1 MTRIT
6 QRMMSGA
13 ALTSIQTS
21 LSRLSKTQE
30 QITTGKV
37 LNRPSDSPT
46 ATTTAMRLR
55 ASIAEQK
62 QFARNAQDGQGWL
75 GLADSTLQG
84 INAMVGRA
92 RTLAI
97 EAANASNAT
106 PEARAA
112 IAAEVD
118 QIRESVLTAANTTYL
133 DRPLFGGVTGGPL
146 AFADSGGTV
155 SYIGTPGSVDRA
167 IGPNA
172 SIPVNV
178 DGPTAFGPDTPGG
191 TSIFDDLAN
200 FSTALKSGDAAGI
213 SAAVDTLKAGQERI
227 QAAVSDVGAR
237 ESRVDK
243 AVTTANDAVLGLTAQ
258 LSSVEDTDVAK
269 AAVAMQTEQVAYQ
282 AALAVTAKVVQ
293 PSLLDFLR

>member
-6 QRMMSGA
+6 QRMMSDA
-13 ALTSIQTS
+13 SLVSIQTS

-46 ATTTAMRLR
+46 DTTTAMRLR
-55 ASIAEQK
+55 ASIAQQK

-75 GLADSTLQG
+75 NLADSTLQG
-84 INAMVGRA
+84 VNGLVSRA
-92 RTLAI
+92 RDLALQ
-97 EAANASNAT
+97 AANASNAT
-106 PEARAA
+106 PAAREAL
-112 IAAEVD
+112 AAEVD
-118 QIRESVLTAANTTYL
+118 QIRQSVLASANTTYL
-133 DRPLFGGVTGGPL
+133 DRPLFGGVTGGPV
-146 AFADSGGTV
+146 AFAQDATGTV
-155 SYIGTPGSVDRA
+155 TYAGTPGTVDRA

-172 SIPVNV
+172 SVPVNV
-178 DGPTAFGPDTPGG
+178 DGPTAFGPNG
-191 TSIFDDLAN
+191 SSVFDDLAAL
-200 FSTALKSGDAAGI
+200 STALRAGDTAGI
-213 SAAVDTLKAGQERI
+213 SNALGTLKASQDRI

-243 AVTTANDAVLGLTAQ
+243 AVDTANDAVLALTTQ
-258 LSSVEDTDVAK
+258 LSGVEDVDIAK
-269 AAVAMQTEQVAYQ
+269 ATVDMQTQQVAYQ

>member
-6 QRMMSGA
+6 QRMMSDA
-13 ALTSIQTS
+13 SLVSIQTS

-46 ATTTAMRLR
+46 DTTTAMRLR
-55 ASIAEQK
+55 ASIAQQK

-75 GLADSTLQG
+75 NLADSTLQG
-84 INAMVGRA
+84 VNSLVSRA
-92 RTLAI
+92 RDLALQG
-97 EAANASNAT
+97 ANASNAT
-106 PEARAA
+106 PAAREAL
-112 IAAEVD
+112 AAEVD
-118 QIRESVLTAANTTYL
+118 QIRQSVLASANTTYL
-133 DRPLFGGVTGGPL
+133 DRPLFGGVTGGPV
-146 AFADSGGTV
+146 AFAQDATGTV
-155 SYIGTPGSVDRA
+155 PYAGTPGTVDRA

-172 SIPVNV
+172 SVPVNV
-178 DGPTAFGPDTPGG
+178 DGPTAFGADG
-191 TSIFDDLAN
+191 SSVFDDLAAL
-200 FSTALKSGDAAGI
+200 STALRAGDTAGI
-213 SAAVDTLKAGQERI
+213 SNALGTLKASQDRI

-243 AVTTANDAVLGLTAQ
+243 AVDTANDAVLALTTQ
-258 LSSVEDTDVAK
+258 LSGVEDVDIAK
-269 AAVAMQTEQVAYQ
+269 ATVDMQTQQVAYQ

>member
-6 QRMMSGA
+6 QRMMSEA
-13 ALTSIQTS
+13 SLVSIQTS

-46 ATTTAMRLR
+46 DTTTAMRLR
-55 ASIAEQK
+55 ASIAQQK

-75 GLADSTLQG
+75 NLADSTLQG
-84 INAMVGRA
+84 VNTLVSRA
-92 RTLAI
+92 RDLALQG
-97 EAANASNAT
+97 ANASNDT
-106 PEARAA
+106 PAAREAL
-112 IAAEVD
+112 AAEVD
-118 QIRESVLTAANTTYL
+118 QIRQSVLTSANTMYL
-133 DRPLFGGVTGGPL
+133 DRPLFGGVTSGQV
-146 AFADSGGTV
+146 AFSQTGNVITYAGTA
-155 SYIGTPGSVDRA
+155 GSVDRA

-172 SIPVNV
+172 SVSVNV
-178 DGPTAFGPDTPGG
+178 DGVAAFGPNG
-191 TSIFDDLAN
+191 SSVFDDLAAL
-200 FSTALKSGDAAGI
+200 STALRSGDTVGI
-213 SAAVDTLKAGQERI
+213 TNALGTLKASQERI

-243 AVTTANDAVLGLTAQ
+243 AVDTANDAVLSLTTQ
-258 LSSVEDTDVAK
+258 LSSVQDVDIAK
-269 AAVAMQTEQVAYQ
+269 ATVDMQSQQVAYQ

>member
-6 QRMMSGA
+6 QRMMTGA

-46 ATTTAMRLR
+46 DTTTAMRLR

-62 QFARNAQDGQGWL
+62 QFARNASDGQGWL
-75 GLADSTLQG
+75 NLADSTLQG
-84 INAMVGRA
+84 INSMLGRA

-97 EAANASNAT
+97 QAANAANAT
-106 PEARAA
+106 TEARTA
-112 IAAEVD
+112 IAAEID
-118 QIRESVLTAANTTYL
+118 QIGKSVLAAANTTYL
-133 DRPLFGGVTGGPL
+133 DRPLFGGVTGGPV
-146 AFADSGGTV
+146 AFAETGAGV
-155 SYIGTPGSVDRA
+155 SYVGTPGDVTRA

-172 SIPVNV
+172 SISVNV
-178 DGPTAFGPDTPGG
+178 DGPTAFGASG
-191 TSIFDDLAN
+191 TSVFDDLAN
-200 FSTALKSGDAAGI
+200 FSKALKSGDPAGI
-213 SAAVDTLKAGQERI
+213 SAAVDTLKASQERI

-237 ESRVDK
+237 EGRVDK
-243 AVTTANDAVLGLTAQ
+243 AVDAANDAVLALTTQ
-258 LSSVEDTDVAK
+258 LSGVEDTDVAK
-269 AAVAMQTEQVAYQ
+269 AAVDMQTEQVAYQ